1 MSEPEVSGAG
11 AVVRALLTAWD
22 DADFDAAAA
31 LLSEDFAATAHT
43 DGSVITRERYVAAH
57 RLLHDAFP
65 DLEHHIVE
73 LTELAAEQVRV
84 VADVT
89 ATNDRPVQ
97 LPELGIDLPHP
108 TGRTFTTVP
117 HTDEFVVRDGLV
129 VGYES
134 HQPPGAGLK
143 GLLEQIRAA
152 QIDEVTGADEEKG
165 ADE

>member
-1 MSEPEVSGAG
+1 MSGNA

-31 LLSEDFAATAHT
+31 LLSADFAAIAHT
-43 DGSVITRERYVAAH
+43 DGSVITRDRYVATH

-65 DLEHHIVE
+65 DLAHHIVE
-73 LTELAAEQVRV
+73 LTELATDQVRV
-84 VADVT
+84 VAYVT
-89 ATNDRPVQ
+89 ATNDRPVR
-97 LPELGIDLPHP
+97 LPEVGIDLPHP

-134 HQPPGAGLK
+134 HQPAGAGLK

-152 QIDEVTGADEEKG
+152 EIDEVTEADNEKG